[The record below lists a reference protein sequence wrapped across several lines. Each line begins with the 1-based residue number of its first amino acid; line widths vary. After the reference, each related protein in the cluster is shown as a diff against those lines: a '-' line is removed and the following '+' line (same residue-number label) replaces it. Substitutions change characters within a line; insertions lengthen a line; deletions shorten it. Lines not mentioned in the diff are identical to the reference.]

1 ALGAAAARLIFS
13 FPRLDAATGQVRV
26 ASHYLLRVAE
36 ALTGRPARYE
46 TLGTLTDRI
55 SLGRVAGDGEPLGPA
70 GWDLARV
77 SRAVAVRDP
86 QLLRGLPGLPA
97 LVRGT
102 RAEDRRWGRR
112 TFTEYDGLLDAAVP
126 PPPTLAATQLETYGL
141 CPFKFFGERILGVRE
156 IEEPEA
162 VETITPL
169 DRGALLHDILDRFFS
184 QLVRDGLVPVRAEGL
199 DECRR
204 RLRTIA
210 DEVCAAFEKSGAVG
224 YRFMWEV
231 ERARILTDLEG
242 VLSFELAEPPGFVP
256 AYFEARFG
264 PTPAWV
270 TPPPGSMPRPL
281 ELPVD
286 GRPMRFTGFIDRI
299 DLDQRG
305 AARVIDYK
313 TGMVY
318 GEKSDQFRGGQSLQL
333 PLYIRA
339 ADAMLAHHGIAA
351 RTSDAFYYYATGKGG
366 YKRVGFSR
374 QTLETRSGEFTV
386 ILKTIADGI
395 AAGVFPQRPGKNGDH
410 CRYCSFQPVCGHG
423 RVRLVERKQRDPAI
437 AALTAMWEIE

>member
-1 ALGAAAARLIFS
+1 MAEKL
-13 FPRLDAATGQVRV
+13 
-26 ASHYLLRVAE
+26 AS
-36 ALTGRPARYE
+36 
-46 TLGTLTDRI
+46 TL
-55 SLGRVAGDGEPLGPA
+55 
-70 GWDLARV
+70 
-77 SRAVAVRDP
+77 
-86 QLLRGLPGLPA
+86 
-97 LVRGT
+97 
-102 RAEDRRWGRR
+102 
-112 TFTEYDGLLDAAVP
+112 
-126 PPPTLAATQLETYGL
+126 
-141 CPFKFFGERILGVRE
+141 K

-184 QLVRDGLVPVRAEGL
+184 QLVRDGLVPVRTEGL

-210 DEVCAAFEKSGAVG
+210 DEVCTGFEKSGAVG
-224 YRFMWEV
+224 YLFMWEV
-231 ERARILTDLEG
+231 EKARILTDLEG

-270 TPPPGSMPRPL
+270 TPPPGSMPHPL

-286 GRPMRFTGFIDRI
+286 GRPMRFTGYIDRI

-305 AARVIDYK
+305 GARVIDYK
-313 TGMVY
+313 TGMIY

-351 RTSDAFYYYATGKGG
+351 RTSQAFYYYATGKGG

-410 CRYCSFQPVCGHG
+410 CTYCSFQPVCGHG

-437 AALTAMWEIE
+437 AVLSAMWEIE